1 MNETPDELRT
11 LVRELR
17 QDGWMRSCSLPIQA
31 AVTIDALLAR
41 LATAEA
47 ERDLAQADADR
58 LAQELKLHGG
68 DRWQPAC
75 DPCDCWTYP
84 TSDEPLVLHAE
95 AVARREQP

>member
-1 MNETPDELRT
+1 MSETPDELRA

-31 AVTIDALLAR
+31 ADAIDALLAR

-47 ERDLAQADADR
+47 DADR
-58 LAQELKLHGG
+58 LADDLTCAQEQWG
-68 DRWQPAC
+68 DQYLWQKCELDSA
-75 DPCDCWTYP
+75 
-84 TSDEPLVLHAE
+84 LRLHAE